1 MPKEIAKNGKD
12 YSQLSKDDLIK
23 IVEKLESRK
32 KYGLIWD
39 EEKVKEQFEK
49 DAVNA
54 LPVLKEVKGK
64 EIADKNGGPVNI
76 LIEGDNYH
84 ALSVLNFTHQGK
96 IDFIYIDP
104 PYNTGARD
112 WKYNND
118 YVDDSDS
125 FRHSKWLSFMD
136 KRLRLAKNL
145 LKDDGVICVTI
156 DDYELPRLWM
166 NMEEIFGHDNHLG
179 TLVIRNN
186 PKGRMTKRKLSLV
199 HEYAL
204 FFGKT
209 SESFVRKLPV
219 APEDKTHNYQK
230 DEDGSWFLQVNLR
243 KQGVDSGAVNKAGK
257 LSDRY
262 YPIYFDPKTGQV
274 SSIKK
279 LPVEIL
285 PIDPTGQKRIWRRSK
300 DVIDQMC
307 KIGDLWVKK
316 QTTNGYQVYYKF
328 RGGLEGQTPQSI
340 WYDAEFSASEYGTS
354 TLDKILGKR
363 EMFQYPKSPF
373 AVMKSILS
381 GTNDKDATIL
391 DFFAGSG
398 TTGQAVL
405 ELNKQD
411 GGGRRFIL
419 CTNNENNICDEV
431 CYPRVKKV
439 ITGYKGAK
447 DSDVKGL
454 GGSLKYFK
462 TKFVTDASNKDDFK
476 IRITKECTEM
486 LCLREGI
493 FDEIKKTDDYRIFQ
507 QGDQTLAVY
516 YSLDRKALSDLKKEL
531 NKING
536 NKVFYCFTL
545 DPLGVDKSDFIGWN
559 NVSLEPIPQKILDV
573 YKQIY
578 EY

>member
-1 MPKEIAKNGKD
+1 MNTEIAKNGKD

-54 LPVLKEVKGK
+54 LPILKEVKGK
-64 EIADKNGGPVNI
+64 EITDKNGGPVNI

-166 NMEEIFGHDNHLG
+166 NMEEIYGHDNHLG

-230 DEDGSWFLQVNLR
+230 DDDGNWYLQVNLR
-243 KQGVDSGAVNKAGK
+243 KQGVDSSAVNKTGK

-307 KIGDLWVKK
+307 KVGDLWVKK

-462 TKFVTDASNKDDFK
+462 TKFVKDASNKDDFK

-536 NKVFYCFTL
+536 DKVFYCFTL

>member
-1 MPKEIAKNGKD
+1 MPKEIAKNKKD
-12 YSQLSKDDLIK
+12 YSELSKDDLIK

-64 EIADKNGGPVNI
+64 EISDKNGGPVNI

-230 DEDGSWFLQVNLR
+230 DEDGNWFLQVNLR
-243 KQGVDSGAVNKAGK
+243 KQGVDSSAVNKTGK

-307 KIGDLWVKK
+307 KVGDLWVKK

-536 NKVFYCFTL
+536 DKIFYCFTL

>member
-1 MPKEIAKNGKD
+1 MIR
-12 YSQLSKDDLIK
+12 QFVDDLRLDTK
-23 IVEKLESRK
+23 PGEGTKATIVKWL
-32 KYGLIWD
+32 D
-39 EEKVKEQFEK
+39 TEK

-54 LPVLKEVKGK
+54 LPVLKEVKSK
-64 EIADKNGGPVNI
+64 EITDKNGGPVNI

-230 DEDGSWFLQVNLR
+230 DEDGSWYLQVNLR
-243 KQGVDSGAVNKAGK
+243 KQGVDSSAVNKTGK

-262 YPIYFDPKTGQV
+262 YPIYFDPKTGQA

-279 LPVEIL
+279 LPVEIF

-354 TLDKILGKR
+354 TLDKMLGKR

-381 GTNDKDATIL
+381 GTNDKDATVL

-405 ELNKQD
+405 ELNKKD

-439 ITGYKGAK
+439 IAGYKGAK
-447 DSDVKGL
+447 DADVKGL

-462 TKFVTDASNKDDFK
+462 TKFVKDASNKDDFK

-536 NKVFYCFTL
+536 DKIFYCFTL